1 MPKKV
6 FNGYVLWF
14 SLVGAMLALCP
25 TLRAQDVTS
34 DPPCQVTIDSGTA
47 QGAPRG
53 QSCVYLGIPYAAS
66 PAGAGRWRPPM
77 PVAPWIGVKSFTKF
91 GNMCPQLLGDG
102 ITAVGNEDC
111 LNVNVFSPS
120 HQGPL
125 PVLFMIH
132 GSGNQKSSNRAEAGS
147 SLDGQYF
154 AEHGPAVVVVTN
166 YRLGALGWLAH
177 AALDAESATGTSG
190 NYGMLDQMA
199 ALQWVKRNIAAFGG
213 DPSRV
218 TITGHSAGTQDS
230 AVLLASPLAHGLFA
244 SVLLDGGGFAQ
255 FDSPTLAGYEATVGA
270 EVVTKLGCAN
280 AADIPACL
288 RALPSATIVKKTLGP
303 GGLFV
308 DAYYRPNIDGV
319 LLNDNALQ
327 TAKEGAHNHVPLIIG
342 GDNRETANPGTFIP
356 LPPDPNSIP
365 TDAAY
370 QTVIHD
376 RFGQTVGDQIL
387 ALYPSAA
394 YPTPRDALIG
404 VSTDYRFLCP
414 ARQLARAV
422 SNSQREPVYRFVF
435 THAQSAPQ
443 VANAQGAWHG
453 EELQFIFHSFTSGA
467 FGPFTPT
474 ADELTLSDQ
483 MIGYWAQFAATGDPN
498 GGNAPPW
505 FVYGKNADAQG
516 ALFNQAQGYVFF
528 NDTATGDDKKDTF
541 LRFATPLDEEA
552 GLAEGAGFH
561 AEVCEN
567 FWDVLVGGT
576 NNGHGEGSI
585 AGDIDENAGNEAFIT
600 DADLDN
606 DDQPQGPPG
615 SR

>member
-25 TLRAQDVTS
+25 ALRAQDVTS
-34 DPPCQVTIDSGTA
+34 DPPCQVTIDSGTV
-47 QGAPRG
+47 QGTLRG
-53 QSCVYLGIPYAAS
+53 QSCVYLGVPYAGS
-66 PAGAGRWRPPM
+66 PAGPLRWHAPP

-91 GNMCPQLLGDG
+91 GNMCPQLLSDG
-102 ITAVGNEDC
+102 LTAVGNEDC
-111 LNVNVFSPS
+111 LNVNVFSPP

-177 AALDAESATGTSG
+177 RALDAESATDTSG
-190 NYGMLDQMA
+190 NYGTLDQMA
-199 ALQWVKRNIAAFGG
+199 ALRWVQRNIAAFGG

-218 TITGHSAGTQDS
+218 TVTGHSAGAQDTG
-230 AVLLASPLAHGLFA
+230 VLFVSPLAQGLFA
-244 SVLLDGGGFAQ
+244 SILIEGGGFAQ
-255 FDSPTLAGYEATVGA
+255 FDSLTLADYEAKVGVD
-270 EVVTKLGCAN
+270 VVTKLGCAN

-288 RALPSATIVKKTLGP
+288 RALPSAAIVKKTLGP
-303 GGLFV
+303 GGLFT

-319 LLNDNALQ
+319 VLNDNVLQ

-342 GDNRETANPGTFIP
+342 GGKRETANPGTFIP
-356 LPPDPNSIP
+356 LSPDPNSIP

-370 QTVIHD
+370 QAVIYD

-422 SNSQREPVYRFVF
+422 SNSQHEPVYRFVF
-435 THAQSAPQ
+435 THAQSAPP

-483 MIGYWAQFAATGDPN
+483 MIGYWSRFAATGDPN

-528 NDTATGDDKKDTF
+528 NDTATGDDKKDIF
-541 LRFATPLDEEA
+541 FQFDTPPF

-567 FWDVLVGGT
+567 FWDVLVGDT

-585 AGDIDENAGNEAFIT
+585 AGDIDDNAGNEAFIT

-606 DDQPQGPPG
+606 DDELQILPVPHY
-615 SR
+615 